1 MNASCGMF
9 SSVTRAKGKP
19 SGLLIRCAGFHAS
32 RPFSYRRQRIRVP
45 STHSRP
51 RIYAAGRD
59 ISTMTLRE
67 RLSEAFSKA
76 PRMHKDAGQRL
87 ALASPKTPEYERW
100 SEETF
105 GIVEVTPTIEH
116 PGIPDDAPL

>member
-19 SGLLIRCAGFHAS
+19 SGLLTRCAGFHAS
-32 RPFSYRRQRIRVP
+32 RPFSYRRKRIRVP

-67 RLSEAFSKA
+67 RLGEAFSKA
-76 PRMHKDAGQRL
+76 PRMHNDAWQRL
-87 ALASPKTPEYERW
+87 ARASRKSPEDERW
-100 SEETF
+100 IDDAS
-105 GIVEVTPTIEH
+105 GIVEVALHI
-116 PGIPDDAPL
+116 